1 MTSGR
6 RIFIGAFGDPGH
18 AFPAI
23 ALAGEL
29 VRKGADVS
37 LETAEPWRVHVEACG
52 ARFFPAPEFDV
63 FPTMGR
69 HLKPYEAVSRALETT
84 RPAVIEARPDVV
96 VNDILTLAPA
106 LAAEL
111 EGIPRATLVPHLNPV
126 AAEGS
131 PPFGL
136 GSSVPS
142 NLVSKA
148 FWDALSVP
156 VKKGLEIGMREYD
169 ELRTRVGLAPRGL
182 LHGALSDDLVIIGT
196 FPQLEE
202 GRSHPDHFH
211 ITGPLFWE
219 PPTAEVEV
227 PSGDQPLVLIA
238 PSTAQDENHQ
248 MLRAALEGLRDPQ
261 IRVIATWNRRPLQ
274 GKIEIAPNTELV
286 EWLSYSKTIPHCAAV
301 VSHAGHG
308 TLGRTLQAGAV
319 PVLCPYSGDQFEN
332 AARVVHS
339 KVGVRLPRRLLGPRN
354 LALAVEQALS
364 SAELRANAKA
374 VGQWSQ
380 DHDGTA
386 RAAELVLQLAAR

>member
-1 MTSGR
+1 VSAGR

-29 VRKGADVS
+29 VRKGAEVS
-37 LETAEPWRVHVEACG
+37 LETAEPWRAHVEACG
-52 ARFFPAPEFDV
+52 ARFFRAPEFDV

-84 RPAVIEARPDVV
+84 RPAVREVRPDVV

-111 EGIPRATLVPHLNPV
+111 EEIPRATLVPHLNPV

-142 NLVSKA
+142 NPVSKA

-182 LHGALSDDLVIIGT
+182 LHGAMSDDLVIIGT
-196 FPQLEE
+196 FPQLED
-202 GRSHPDHFH
+202 GRSHPAHFH
-211 ITGPLFWE
+211 VTGPLFWE
-219 PPTAEVEV
+219 PPTDEIEL
-227 PSGDQPLVLIA
+227 PTGDQPLVLIA
-238 PSTAQDENHQ
+238 PSTAQDESHQ

-261 IRVIATWNRRPLQ
+261 IRVIATWNRRPLKGQ
-274 GKIEIAPNTELV
+274 IDVASNTKLV

-339 KVGVRLPRRLLGPRN
+339 KVGVRLPRRLLRPRN

-364 SAELRANAKA
+364 STEIRDNARA
-374 VGQWSQ
+374 VGQWAQ
-380 DHDGTA
+380 EHDGTA

>member
-1 MTSGR
+1 MTGR

-29 VRKGADVS
+29 VRQGATVA
-37 LETAEPWRVHVEACG
+37 LETAEPWRCHADACG
-52 ARFFPAPEFDV
+52 AQFFRAPEFDV

-84 RPAVIEARPDVV
+84 RPAVAEFRPDVV

-126 AAEGS
+126 AADGS

-136 GSSVPS
+136 GSNVPS
-142 NLVSKA
+142 NPISKA
-148 FWDALSVP
+148 FWGALSIP
-156 VKKGLEIGMREYD
+156 VQKGLEIGMREYD
-169 ELRTRVGLAPRGL
+169 DLRKRVGLAPRGL
-182 LHGALSDDLVIIGT
+182 LHGAMSDDLVIIGT
-196 FPQLEE
+196 FPQLEA

-219 PPTAEVEV
+219 PPSDEVDL
-227 PSGDQPLVLIA
+227 PDGDQPLVLIA
-238 PSTAQDENHQ
+238 PSTAQDEHHQ
-248 MLRAALEGLRDPQ
+248 MLKAALEGLRDPQ
-261 IRVIATWNRRPLQ
+261 IRVIATWNRRPLRS
-274 GKIEIAPNTELV
+274 KVSVASNTRLV

-308 TLGRTLQAGAV
+308 TLGRTLQAGAI
-319 PVLCPYSGDQFEN
+319 PILCPYSGDQFEN

-339 KVGVRLPRRLLGPRN
+339 KLGVRLPRRLLGPEN
-354 LALAVEQALS
+354 LTLAVEKALS
-364 SAELRANAKA
+364 SNELAANARA
-374 VGQWSQ
+374 VGTWSQ
-380 DHDGTA
+380 QHVGTV